1 MARMFVFISLVLLLL
16 LNVNCVSAATV
27 HGDIYDM
34 DFDLA
39 VDAVVTVNSVP
50 EQTYV
55 AKDGSYLFILA
66 PGDYVIDVMYKS
78 DYMKYSAR
86 QNVTIVTDGSYV
98 LDMIMFPD
106 MSEEEDLLNEDIDFS
121 DVYVDEEEDDSYL
134 MYAVVGAASCFI
146 VFFALRYKMGGRK
159 RVSVEREDSADDV
172 IDFIKKNDGR
182 VTQKDIR
189 RQFPVSEAK
198 ISLILTELEDRKII
212 RKIKRGKGNV
222 IVLLGKKG

>member
-1 MARMFVFISLVLLLL
+1 MFVFISLVLLLL